1 VGKYAA
7 TIAAETMESA
17 AAPNPY
23 SRRISSRRG
32 FTAKKPSEA
41 MEKTARPMSIV
52 RFMPVRSA
60 MKPKSGLATMSAM
73 AFAVALSLGIALGAT
88 AEETIVEPFLL
99 R

>member
-1 VGKYAA
+1 
-7 TIAAETMESA
+7 
-17 AAPNPY
+17 
-23 SRRISSRRG
+23 
-32 FTAKKPSEA
+32 
-41 MEKTARPMSIV
+41 MSIV

-60 MKPKSGLATMSAM
+60 MKPKNDLATMSAM